1 MQLSGAA
8 APCAGKEEKMGTPKS
23 VAYSI
28 VGDIPEVRI
37 RAMMGEWLVYFKETY
52 IGTIEDGRLFL
63 KATPAARALLAGAPL
78 LPPHP
83 GAKPALLV
91 EGRDKREIFELLRRL
106 VP

>member
-37 RAMMGEWLVYFKETY
+37 RAMMGEWLVYFKEAY
-52 IGTIEDGRLFL
+52 VGTIEDGRLFL
-63 KATPAARALLAGAPL
+63 KATPAACALLAGAPL

-91 EGRDKREIFELLRRL
+91 EGLDAAQLHALFLQLI
-106 VP
+106 P